1 MIHGLDTGF
10 LVAAEVR
17 EHAAHA
23 DARATVAQVLS
34 AGDVCGRT
42 SKALAAQR
50 LRRPALLPERAQTLR
65 FISRGARAHRP
76 EP

>member
-23 DARATVAQVLS
+23 DARATLSQVLS
-34 AGDVCGRT
+34 AGDVIAIAPQ
-42 SKALAAQR
+42 SA
-50 LRRPALLPERAQTLR
+50 
-65 FISRGARAHRP
+65 RGACRLLCSWPGSVVSR
-76 EP
+76 

>member
-23 DARATVAQVLS
+23 DALVLM
-34 AGDVCGRT
+34 
-42 SKALAAQR
+42 
-50 LRRPALLPERAQTLR
+50 LR
-65 FISRGARAHRP
+65 
-76 EP
+76 